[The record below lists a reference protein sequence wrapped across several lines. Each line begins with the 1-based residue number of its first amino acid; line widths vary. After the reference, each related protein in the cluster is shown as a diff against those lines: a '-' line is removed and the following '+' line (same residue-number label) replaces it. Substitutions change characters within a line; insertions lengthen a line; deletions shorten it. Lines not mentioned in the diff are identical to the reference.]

1 MIDPLVTLT
10 LPPGPTAA
18 SGMDIVGHALES
30 YTARRYTSYP
40 RKDAADRV
48 AYCGS
53 NPISDMWSERA
64 LGMVNTSFRRAVLV
78 GQDLEARSQMAL
90 AATFAGMGFGNA
102 GVHIPHACGYTI
114 AGMVRDYR
122 PEGYIGD
129 EPMVPHGESV
139 AVTAP
144 AAFRFTFPADP
155 DRHVRAAT
163 LLGAD
168 PASGR
173 DPRELLPDALVRLM
187 RDIGTPN
194 GIGALGYGED
204 DVDELVAGTVKQ
216 QRLLVIAPR
225 DATEEDLAGIFR
237 SSVENW

>member
-1 MIDPLVTLT
+1 VTT
-10 LPPGPTAA
+10 
-18 SGMDIVGHALES
+18 
-30 YTARRYTSYP
+30 
-40 RKDAADRV
+40 
-48 AYCGS
+48 
-53 NPISDMWSERA
+53 
-64 LGMVNTSFRRAVLV
+64 
-78 GQDLEARSQMAL
+78 
-90 AATFAGMGFGNA
+90 
-102 GVHIPHACGYTI
+102 
-114 AGMVRDYR
+114 
-122 PEGYIGD
+122 
-129 EPMVPHGESV
+129 
-139 AVTAP
+139 P

-173 DPRELLPDALVRLM
+173 DLRELLPDALVRLM